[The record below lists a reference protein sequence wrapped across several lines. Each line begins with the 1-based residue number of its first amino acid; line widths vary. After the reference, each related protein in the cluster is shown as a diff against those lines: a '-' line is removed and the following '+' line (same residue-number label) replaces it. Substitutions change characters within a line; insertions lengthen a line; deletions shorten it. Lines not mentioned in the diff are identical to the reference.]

1 MPISI
6 HTQSREDN
14 NNRAMLAPPTRTTSG
29 VTLRPI
35 SLGSLEILRQLNNS
49 LATAEADMGE
59 IDTRTLTEFLW
70 VHGAPID
77 EVLDTVYNYPTQ
89 IGLKATAFAM
99 SISPAELRVFTSSLV
114 ADRAAIQSA
123 SAEPIPDPDSPT
135 SPNAHAAWISEGTN
149 TDWRNASEEEAGEAA
164 ALYNRLKHLTRH
176 G

>member
-1 MPISI
+1 MAIQI
-6 HTQSREDN
+6 HTQSREDS

-77 EVLDTVYNYPTQ
+77 EVLDTVYNHPTQ
-89 IGLKATAFAM
+89 VGLKATESRLTECMA
-99 SISPAELRVFTSSLV
+99 PARATFCRSSF
-114 ADRAAIQSA
+114 SKK
-123 SAEPIPDPDSPT
+123 S
-135 SPNAHAAWISEGTN
+135 
-149 TDWRNASEEEAGEAA
+149 
-164 ALYNRLKHLTRH
+164 
-176 G
+176 

>member
-1 MPISI
+1 MAIQI
-6 HTQSREDN
+6 HTQSREDS

-77 EVLDTVYNYPTQ
+77 EVLDTVYNHPTQ
-89 IGLKATAFAM
+89 VGLKATAFAM
-99 SISPAELRVFTSSLV
+99 SISPAELRGITASL
-114 ADRAAIQSA
+114 
-123 SAEPIPDPDSPT
+123 
-135 SPNAHAAWISEGTN
+135 
-149 TDWRNASEEEAGEAA
+149 AG
-164 ALYNRLKHLTRH
+164 KVT
-176 G
+176 

>member
-1 MPISI
+1 MAIQI
-6 HTQSREDN
+6 HTQTREDS

-77 EVLDTVYNYPTQ
+77 EVLDTVYNHPTQ
-89 IGLKATAFAM
+89 VGLKATAFAM
-99 SISPAELRVFTSSLV
+99 SISPAELRGITTSLA

-135 SPNAHAAWISEGTN
+135 SPNAHTPRS
-149 TDWRNASEEEAGEAA
+149 
-164 ALYNRLKHLTRH
+164 
-176 G
+176 